1 MLRVDNSNITYSRHC
16 AIRQQR
22 QHISKK
28 KQRCRILTK
37 RKKMEGKK
45 ITFTFLYIF
54 QCHDTAC
61 GCATAVAIATT
72 SGIMFTSSSYITP
85 PTRGGGR
92 TTTTAAEQDK
102 ERPPPS
108 TTFNKPE
115 EKQVFPAGNV
125 ISNASLRPNPCEYKE
140 TTHY

>member
-92 TTTTAAEQDK
+92 MHHHHH
-102 ERPPPS
+102 
-108 TTFNKPE
+108 
-115 EKQVFPAGNV
+115 
-125 ISNASLRPNPCEYKE
+125 CC
-140 TTHY
+140 